1 MAREYLAPAARG
13 AAAYRGELFQFAS
26 SGLISAVR
34 SIQLLPD
41 QPWQVVI
48 VPALVQEVQFV
59 AAEMLV
65 DRDRPVRVARRAEL
79 LAAPA
84 RCPTVR
90 DCQYRGT
97 EPLLREFDRSSRRG
111 NSASRC

>member
-1 MAREYLAPAARG
+1 MSREYLAAAAR
-13 AAAYRGELFQFAS
+13 AAAASRGEIFQFAS

-97 EPLLREFDRSSRRG
+97 TPLLRHHDLTSCRG
-111 NSASRC
+111 ESANLG